1 MTRFLRW
8 CWRTFGEWL
17 PSPRTTLDA
26 SVEAHEALA
35 RFIFSNR
42 HFSPQQNRVKA
53 GAFLPNRL
61 GEVSVFR
68 EHGLESFDIWAI
80 GTKVATSRSGSL
92 YAGGDIRAQAVRK
105 LQLDVIA
112 DKLPSRHANIIGWPD
127 DKATQKIIALELAA
141 AATLVVKA
149 SGA

>member
-68 EHGLESFDIWAI
+68 VHGLEAFDIWAI
-80 GTKVATSRSGSL
+80 GTTVATSRSGSL
-92 YAGGDIRAQAVRK
+92 MGAG
-105 LQLDVIA
+105 
-112 DKLPSRHANIIGWPD
+112 
-127 DKATQKIIALELAA
+127 
-141 AATLVVKA
+141 
-149 SGA
+149 